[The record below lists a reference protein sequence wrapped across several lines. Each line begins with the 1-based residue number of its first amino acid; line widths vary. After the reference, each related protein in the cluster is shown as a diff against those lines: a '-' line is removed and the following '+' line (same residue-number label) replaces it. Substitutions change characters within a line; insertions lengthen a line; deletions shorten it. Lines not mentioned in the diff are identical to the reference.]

1 MKNTRKII
9 SALLIVALL
18 AVSLSGCYIVSGQK
32 MRNVKG
38 PYKLT
43 TYTYTPQHER
53 KSNYT
58 ALSYDYVNDER
69 YKYEDYL
76 IVTGTGTGYY
86 VHTEAGGD
94 NYIKEITLSYE
105 YDSED
110 TSKVNYV
117 TYNDSLSV
125 NSDEGGRHRLGV
137 SKDGF
142 NYYKAAFDYTELFT
156 KREMRTESLSVHWE
170 KVSRATDLSYVNE
183 LFGNLPYYEYS
194 AFSYRGIYEITN
206 VYATSSNSDYL
217 YFFCKLDTAKDSLR
231 ATLYYQKKDSE
242 KVVAAVEVVRSAD
255 GWDTLTVDGVT
266 WDYDVFSGNY
276 EATYDG
282 TLYSMNNVGWN
293 LNIDDLI
300 GTRLAIEAE

>member
-9 SALLIVALL
+9 SALLIVTLL

-38 PYKLT
+38 TYKLT

-53 KSNYT
+53 KSNST
-58 ALSYDYVNDER
+58 APSYDYVNDEK

-76 IVTGTGTGYY
+76 IVTGTSTGYY

-117 TYNDSLSV
+117 TYNDSVSV

-137 SKDGF
+137 SKNSF
-142 NYYKAAFDYTELFT
+142 NYSKSAFDYTELFT
-156 KREMRTESLSVHWE
+156 KREMRTESISVRWE
-170 KVSRATDLSYVNE
+170 KVSSAADLSYISEQLGE
-183 LFGNLPYYEYS
+183 LKYYEYA
-194 AFSYRGIYEITN
+194 AFAKRG
-206 VYATSSNSDYL
+206 V
-217 YFFCKLDTAKDSLR
+217 
-231 ATLYYQKKDSE
+231 
-242 KVVAAVEVVRSAD
+242 
-255 GWDTLTVDGVT
+255 
-266 WDYDVFSGNY
+266 Y
-276 EATYDG
+276 EATYNSKVPDSTFLYRFFVIDTAKGKLCVTVYEGVYDG
-282 TLYSMNNVGWN
+282 EQFVKSFEITADESLSTLTIGGATWTADMYGVYTSSKDSNAR
-293 LNIDDLI
+293 LI
-300 GTRLAIEAE
+300 KVSSDITEADIERLIAERLPEDTE